1 MKYDTNKFIVKAR
14 EVHGDKY
21 DYSQV
26 DYKGSNIKVKI
37 ICPEHG
43 EFWQIPADHLRGRA
57 CLKCGQI
64 RCGDKQKQAS
74 KEKFIERC
82 KKIHGNKYNYDKV
95 VYVDALTDIIVTC
108 PIHGDFVTKPNRML
122 NGHGCSKCHF
132 DALRSLFSKGRE
144 NFIKDA
150 KEIHGDMFD
159 YSLVDYKN
167 NKTKVKIICNEHGVF
182 ETTPEWHLNGCGCP
196 KCEEPLGERKISAY
210 LEEHNIEF
218 QKQYHIEY
226 KGKHYKADF
235 YIPSKNLIIEYN
247 GKQHYSQVKYFGG
260 IKKLK
265 NQKERDVN
273 LRKHCKAN
281 NIKLFEITYLQYPII
296 QQLLDV
302 IFF

>member
-1 MKYDTNKFIVKAR
+1 MAYNTVKFIEKAKQ
-14 EVHGDKY
+14 VHGDKY
-21 DYSQV
+21 DYS
-26 DYKGSNIKVKI
+26 KVEYINSQTKVCI
-37 ICPEHG
+37 ICPIHG

-64 RCGDKQKQAS
+64 SCGEKQKQAS
-74 KEKFIERC
+74 KEKFVERC
-82 KKIHGNKYNYDKV
+82 KEIHGNKYNYDKV

-108 PIHGDFVTKPNRML
+108 HTHGDFVTNPNRML
-122 NGHGCSKCHF
+122 NGHGCPKCHF
-132 DALRSLFSKGRE
+132 DTLHSLYSKGRDK
-144 NFIKDA
+144 FIKDA

-182 ETTPEWHLNGCGCP
+182 ETTPEAHLNGCGCP
-196 KCEEPLGERKISAY
+196 KCEEPLGERKISDY

-218 QKQYHIEY
+218 QKQYRINY
-226 KGKHYKADF
+226 KGRHYRADF

-247 GKQHYSQVKYFGG
+247 GKQHYYQVKYFGG
-260 IKKLK
+260 IKKLTT
-265 NQKERDVN
+265 QKERDAN

-296 QQLLDV
+296 RQLLDV